1 MKAYLCIHQSA
12 LKIPKKYYKEFP
24 IQTKEKW
31 RIRNLKDHPRDPGW
45 ERSLYCRCHSVM
57 RNSKEITKRYKEEE
71 IYVLDV
77 VKIQSK
83 KHVIR
88 SMFQITD
95 IKPCKFDKSTKDL
108 LFRDYYFAPKNE
120 SKILYVQ
127 EIRGLADFNGIRG
140 SKLLRSENIPMKI
153 VKKIKRIYEHIA
165 KGKKP
170 STIDQKDWEFYHK
183 HLGIQHVC
191 K

>member
-45 ERSLYCRCHSVM
+45 ERSLYCRCHSGM

-71 IYVLDV
+71 IYVLDI
-77 VKIQSK
+77 VKVQSK

-88 SMFQITD
+88 SMFQITG
-95 IKPCKFDKSTKDL
+95 IKPCQLDNSTQDL

-120 SKILYVQ
+120 SKILYIQ
-127 EIRGLADFNGIRG
+127 EIQELSDFKGIRG
-140 SKLLRSENIPMKI
+140 AKILNENTSKKI
-153 VKKIKRIYEHIA
+153 VKKIKETYEHIA

-170 STIDQKDWEFYHK
+170 STIDPEDWRFYHK